1 MTRTLAI
8 RLALALLAMGL
19 AMGARAED
27 VVPVVSAKSPVT
39 ALSAGQVADIFLG
52 KATRF
57 PDGSPA
63 IPIDQN
69 EESPAREKFYAQ
81 FTGKSPAQVKAH
93 WSKQIFTGRGQPP
106 RQVGGGPEMRRAVAE
121 NPGAIGYIDAKLVD
135 SSVRAIALR

>member
-1 MTRTLAI
+1 MTRTLAA
-8 RLALALLAMGL
+8 RLTAALLVSGLAL
-19 AMGARAED
+19 GARADE

-39 ALSAGQVADIFLG
+39 ALSPVQVADIFLG

-63 IPIDQN
+63 IPLDQN

-106 RQVGGGPEMRRAVAE
+106 RQVASGAEMRRAVAE
-121 NPGAIGYIDAKLVD
+121 NPGAIGYIDSKLVD
-135 SSVRAIALR
+135 SSVRVIEPR